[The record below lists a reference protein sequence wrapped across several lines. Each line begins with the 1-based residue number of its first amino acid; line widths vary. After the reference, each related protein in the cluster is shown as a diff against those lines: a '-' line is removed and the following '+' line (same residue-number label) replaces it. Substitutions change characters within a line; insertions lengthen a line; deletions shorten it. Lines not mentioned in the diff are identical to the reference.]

1 VPARRAA
8 AVRGAPRG
16 QRGGG
21 GGARPGRALPPR
33 RPLPAGPAGEL
44 GEGPG
49 WLTSWPCRRAR
60 PAMQK
65 RPAHSLALASLPV
78 AGPPVVRG
86 QRSSRAPSGRSAGTR
101 GSGIAAP
108 PVVRSP
114 SGTLSYGITWLQLHA
129 GGRRAPT
136 ARGRRRACGRGG
148 GACGAARDARKCSA
162 AALRALRGVRD
173 GRGRRLTPLPSRA
186 RGSRGCR
193 GARWRAGAPPG
204 GPQAYTHVL
213 FAASLHAKRS
223 GAQVPRCTPRP
234 AGSHYTLCL
243 LQLGGPPF
251 HTGIVGLANAY
262 TCAVARCLSPRPMCT
277 CAAQCRARALP
288 CRWQC

>member
-1 VPARRAA
+1 
-8 AVRGAPRG
+8 
-16 QRGGG
+16 
-21 GGARPGRALPPR
+21 
-33 RPLPAGPAGEL
+33 
-44 GEGPG
+44 
-49 WLTSWPCRRAR
+49 
-60 PAMQK
+60 MQK

-186 RGSRGCR
+186 RGSCGCR

-204 GPQAYTHVL
+204 GPQAYIHVL
-213 FAASLHAKRS
+213 FAASLHAERS
-223 GAQVPRCTPRP
+223 GAQVTRCTTRP
-234 AGSHYTLCL
+234 AGSHCMLCL
-243 LQLGGPPF
+243 LRLAARLFTLGLLAWQMCTPARWRGACRRGPCA
-251 HTGIVGLANAY
+251 IVLHSAQRGPCRAGGSARRASAGRARRRVLAARRGLVHVRSPQPRRMSAACT
-262 TCAVARCLSPRPMCT
+262 TCAGYAGLHPAPPS
-277 CAAQCRARALP
+277 
-288 CRWQC
+288 